1 MHTTQLY
8 LHTKLIVGTIYHL
21 VTQSLEL
28 YWTQTQSSGNLGK
41 TTMLGKNRIFGCSVW
56 VFWSLQATHCE
67 DAHALSLAYNG
78 WSDFKTIP
86 EVSGIS
92 SGLNGLIVQAYN
104 LIHFLKFQSARL
116 NRIELSLSSIVRMD
130 FEQRHSSQKLPTGKR
145 DSNYTITLFYGILSD
160 KCHLIHVINISV

>member
-8 LHTKLIVGTIYHL
+8 LYTKLIVGTIYHL

-56 VFWSLQATHCE
+56 VFCSLQATHCE

-92 SGLNGLIVQAYN
+92 SGLNGLIV
-104 LIHFLKFQSARL
+104 
-116 NRIELSLSSIVRMD
+116 
-130 FEQRHSSQKLPTGKR
+130 
-145 DSNYTITLFYGILSD
+145 
-160 KCHLIHVINISV
+160 